1 MSPRYFPWLDRTG
14 RLSPLKL
21 AVFVLVLAPGVW
33 IAARW
38 SLALLGPKPVTE
50 AIHETGDWAVRLLL
64 ATLLVTPLR
73 RIGNWPKL
81 FLVRRMLGVAALAYA
96 LIHLSL
102 YGLDQAF
109 DLPRIAAEIALRA
122 YLLIGF
128 TALCGLAALG
138 ATSTDRAIRRLGPR
152 WHRLHSLVYGIG
164 ALALVHYFLQSKLN
178 VTQPVLWTG
187 FFLVLMGYRAVHRFK
202 LPEGPLGLAALAL
215 ACGFATALLEAGWY
229 AAATGA
235 RAGLVL
241 EANLDFAYE
250 VRPAW
255 WVLAAGFALAAVK
268 LLRPDKK
275 PSRSRR
281 PVPPPAVAAAA
292 AADA

>member
-1 MSPRYFPWLDRTG
+1 MPPRYFPWLDRAG

-21 AVFVLVLAPGVW
+21 AVFLLVLAPGVW

-38 SLALLGPKPVTE
+38 SLALLGPKPVTQT
-50 AIHETGDWAVRLLL
+50 IHETGDWAVRLLL

-73 RIGNWPKL
+73 RIGSWPKL

-102 YGLDQAF
+102 YMLDQAF
-109 DLPRIAAEIALRA
+109 DLPRIAAEIVLRV

-138 ATSTDRAIRRLGPR
+138 ATSTDRAIRRMGPR

-187 FFLVLMGYRAVHRFK
+187 FFLVLMGYRAVHKLK
-202 LPEGPLGLAALAL
+202 LPEGPLGLAALAI
-215 ACGFATALLEAGWY
+215 ACGLATALLEAGWY

-235 RAGLVL
+235 RAALVL

-255 WVLAAGFALAAVK
+255 WVLVVGLALAAVK
-268 LLRPDKK
+268 LARPAEK

-281 PVPPPAVAAAA
+281 AMPRPAAAEA
-292 AADA
+292 